1 MKRHAL
7 AILFACS
14 VCAFGFQPV
23 TSLALV
29 PLQPPK
35 PIAGWPQMAHDAQRT
50 GYTPVE
56 PKLPWRFA
64 WHWKPNDMYSMPNG
78 LHIVTGDG
86 KVYVPGGDQGL
97 YAVNLANG
105 KTAWRF
111 DSGHYIEE
119 AAAFDINTQ
128 SVLVGDHSGRVYR
141 LDAKTGKVQASYQA
155 DSAIR
160 TGVLLVD
167 THAYI
172 TTEAGKLHKI
182 EIASMSQ
189 VWIYDAGVKA
199 VTAASYS
206 PSRRLLIFGTADLT
220 VHAVNESDGSRKW
233 AKKPPTPHS
242 VTPCGLGSTTP
253 ADKPYSYQYGFPVI
267 AESVGVVFIRM
278 RLGEGS
284 TEWLWAAGPKGRFPT
299 TNAGIKRY
307 LRENRN
313 LQPLFALSL
322 DSGNEAFIPA
332 VGNGGIDSSFAF
344 DCGNVIAPGV
354 ISTIGPMPV
363 VKTFP
368 DGSQAAYIQFRNG
381 DVQDKEWDG
390 RWDSHPGEMILSP
403 LPGWQIGDMRF
414 IPSPTHDT
422 QISDEQGFGSMAGN
436 TYFINHWMTIN
447 PITIT
452 DRSPRRGRM
461 YAQPLGASFGPI
473 ILRRARPVTQVPGG
487 SNPRSRYFPGPIA
500 SWCDGRWYD
509 SEGFW
514 MYWKQLDPPTQ
525 SPCNPDGTGP
535 GYGDAHRPRYTVV
548 SDGYILVVGHGG
560 DVFALRH
567 AP

>member
-1 MKRHAL
+1 
-7 AILFACS
+7 
-14 VCAFGFQPV
+14 
-23 TSLALV
+23 
-29 PLQPPK
+29 
-35 PIAGWPQMAHDAQRT
+35 
-50 GYTPVE
+50 
-56 PKLPWRFA
+56 
-64 WHWKPNDMYSMPNG
+64 MPNG

-86 KVYVPGGDQGL
+86 KVYVPGGNQGL
-97 YAVNLANG
+97 YAVNLSDG
-105 KTAWRF
+105 KTVWRF

-119 AAAFDINTQ
+119 AAAFDANTK
-128 SVLVGDHSGRVYR
+128 SVLVGDRSGRLYR
-141 LDAKTGKVQASYQA
+141 LDAGTGKVQATYQA

-167 THAYI
+167 AHAYI
-172 TTEAGKLHKI
+172 TTEAGELHKV
-182 EIASMSQ
+182 EIASMSN
-189 VWIYDAGVKA
+189 VWIYDAGVKS

-206 PSRRLLIFGTADLT
+206 PSRRLLIFGAADLT
-220 VHAVNESDGSRKW
+220 VHAVNELDGSRKW

-242 VTPCGLGSTTP
+242 VTPCGLGSVAP
-253 ADKPYSYQYGFPVI
+253 SDKPYSYQYGFPVI

-284 TEWLWAAGPKGRFPT
+284 TEWLWAVGPKGRFPT
-299 TNAGIKRY
+299 TNAEIKRY

-313 LQPLFALSL
+313 LQSLFALSL

-332 VGNGGIDSSFAF
+332 VGNGGIDSGFAF
-344 DCGNVIAPGV
+344 DCGSVIAPGV

-390 RWDSHPGEMILSP
+390 RWDSHPGEMVLSP

-414 IPSPTHDT
+414 IPAPTHDT

-452 DRSPRRGRM
+452 DRSPRKGKA

-473 ILRRARPVTQVPGG
+473 ILRRARPVTHVPGS

-500 SWCDGRWYD
+500 SWCDGRWYER
-509 SEGFW
+509 EGFW
-514 MYWKQLDPPTQ
+514 MYWMEMDPPTQ
-525 SPCNPDGTGP
+525 PNCRPDGSGD